1 MSMFFFSAEKTTNH
15 VSSLEKQFYNLQ
27 IICNLPDVQLG
38 ALRPTSNR
46 AYIRYDHT
54 VHCFQFVRVRL
65 KRECDE

>member
-38 ALRPTSNR
+38 TLRPTSNR
-46 AYIRYDHT
+46 YDTIRPYCPLFSICART
-54 VHCFQFVRVRL
+54 F
-65 KRECDE
+65 KT